1 MYCRFDSLA
10 LITQIVLIATSAS
23 ELKGHPTG
31 LWIEELASP
40 YYEFKEAGFEVEI
53 ASPNGG
59 AVPIDA
65 TSLGEGF
72 FTEPAKKFM
81 VSASCATK
89 LFAHSL
95 HHYRLHSNLSYF
107 VIIFHIGIFNLFIE
121 KHDAEGIGKLS
132 HSLKLSSIDFT
143 TVDAVFFCGGHGTC
157 VDFSENDDV
166 KNAVETMYAAGKVV
180 AAVCHGPT
188 ALPQCKK
195 PDGTPLV
202 KDKVV
207 TGFKDSEE
215 IAVNLQDLVPF
226 MLEAKLKELGGNY
239 ESADDWN
246 SKVCVDGNL
255 VTGQNPQSS
264 EACAAA
270 VISILSS

>member
-1 MYCRFDSLA
+1 MCSRFDSLS
-10 LITQIVLIATSAS
+10 LIAQIVLIATSAS

-81 VSASCATK
+81 VSASCAIK
-89 LFAHSL
+89 LSAHSL
-95 HHYRLHSNLSYF
+95 HHSRLDSFLILLSYP
-107 VIIFHIGIFNLFIE
+107 ICILNLNTAQ
-121 KHDAEGIGKLS
+121 HDPEGIGKLS
-132 HSLKLSSIDFT
+132 HSLKLSSIDFA
-143 TVDAVFFCGGHGTC
+143 TVNAVFFCGGHGTC
-157 VDFSENDDV
+157 VDFPESDAV

-188 ALPQCKK
+188 ALTQCEK

-202 KDKVV
+202 KDKLV

-215 IAVNLQDLVPF
+215 IAVNLQDVVPF
-226 MLEAKLKELGGNY
+226 MLEAKLKELGGKY

-246 SKVCVDGNL
+246 SKVCVDGTL

>member
-1 MYCRFDSLA
+1 M
-10 LITQIVLIATSAS
+10 TKIVLIATSAS

-40 YYEFKEAGFEVEI
+40 YYEFKKAGYEVEI

-59 AVPIDA
+59 AVPLDA

-81 VSASCATK
+81 
-89 LFAHSL
+89 
-95 HHYRLHSNLSYF
+95 
-107 VIIFHIGIFNLFIE
+107 
-121 KHDAEGIGKLS
+121 HDAEGIGKLS
-132 HSLKLSSIDFT
+132 HSLKLSSIDFA

-157 VDFSENDDV
+157 VDFSENADV
-166 KNAVETMYAAGKVV
+166 KNAVETMYAARKVV

-215 IAVNLQDLVPF
+215 IAVNLQDVVPF
-226 MLEAKLKELGGNY
+226 MLEAKLKEMGGKY

-270 VISILSS
+270 VISVLSS